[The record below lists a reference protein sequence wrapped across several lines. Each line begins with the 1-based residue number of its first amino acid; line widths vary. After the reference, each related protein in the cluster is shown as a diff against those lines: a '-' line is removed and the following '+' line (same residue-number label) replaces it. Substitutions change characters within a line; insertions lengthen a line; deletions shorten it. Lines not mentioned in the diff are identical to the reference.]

1 MSCKGMLYLT
11 CYCLL
16 TSRSFQSVKHQASVS
31 MGRKAEGAIVL
42 QLFFTSQ
49 LMNILFSF
57 KSWVST
63 YDLLKFEEGECSL
76 HSVAKAR
83 IPKTR
88 PLHLLLMV
96 N

>member
-1 MSCKGMLYLT
+1 MLYLT

-42 QLFFTSQ
+42 KLFFFTSQ

-63 YDLLKFEEGECSL
+63 DDLLKFEESGVLIALS
-76 HSVAKAR
+76 S
-83 IPKTR
+83 
-88 PLHLLLMV
+88 
-96 N
+96 